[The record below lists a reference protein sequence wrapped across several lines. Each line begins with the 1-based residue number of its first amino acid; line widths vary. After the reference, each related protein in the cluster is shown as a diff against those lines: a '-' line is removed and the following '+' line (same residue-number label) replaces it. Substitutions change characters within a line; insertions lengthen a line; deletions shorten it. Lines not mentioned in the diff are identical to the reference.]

1 MIDKKELNKYLK
13 EVRQHLI
20 CTKKE
25 KQQIIH
31 TVRDAVITF
40 ANENNIHDI
49 DGIYMNF
56 GTPKIVAK
64 QYHFPADY
72 ETTKRKLFIR
82 RALITGFSL
91 IMILFAVY
99 ISVLLYDHITDGDTM
114 IYITPAVEITSD
126 EFETFQEKS
135 NHEQP

>member
-25 KQQIIH
+25 KQQIIR

-64 QYHFPADY
+64 QYHSPADY

>member
-25 KQQIIH
+25 KQQIIR
-31 TVRDAVITF
+31 TVRDAVFTF
-40 ANENNIHDI
+40 ANENNIQDI

-64 QYHFPADY
+64 QYHSPADY

-99 ISVLLYDHITDGDTM
+99 ISVLLYDHITDGDTV

-126 EFETFQEKS
+126 EFETFQEKT
-135 NHEQP
+135 NHDQP